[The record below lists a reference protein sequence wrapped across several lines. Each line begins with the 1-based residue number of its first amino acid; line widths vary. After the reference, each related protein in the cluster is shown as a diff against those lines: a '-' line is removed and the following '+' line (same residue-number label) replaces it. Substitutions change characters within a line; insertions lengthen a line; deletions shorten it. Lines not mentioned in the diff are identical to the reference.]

1 MYHFPFFGG
10 SSLFSENARCFAI
23 QLFIFS
29 SLTTFVNI
37 LAIGAHPDDIEL
49 GCGGLMLKTA
59 RQGHNVFMYTATRGS
74 ASGDPKQR
82 TKELT
87 ESAARIG
94 VRKLW
99 VDDFEDTKLAVHS
112 ELINRI
118 EDIVGRTEADIIVSH
133 AGSDIHHDHKA
144 IANAIIEAGRFVPN
158 ILSYEIPLTKEFKP
172 QVFCDISDVIEDKI
186 ELIKLFKSQRDKI
199 YLKANAIKGLAE
211 YRALQSRLNG
221 RDNRTILKESSELD
235 DPLYVE
241 AFEVTKMC
249 FDREFKLYGKPRS
262 SLLTDNITL
271 SNVLK

>member
-1 MYHFPFFGG
+1 MLFHITFY
-10 SSLFSENARCFAI
+10 LFSSAI
-23 QLFIFS
+23 A
-29 SLTTFVNI
+29 FVNI

-59 RQGHNVFMYTATRGS
+59 RQGHSVFMYTVTRGS
-74 ASGDPKQR
+74 ASGDPQER
-82 TKELT
+82 TRELT
-87 ESAARIG
+87 ESATKIG
-94 VRKLW
+94 VKRLW
-99 VDDFEDTKLAVHS
+99 IDDFEDTKLEVHS

-118 EDIVGRTEADIIVSH
+118 EDIVGKSEADIIVSH

-172 QVFCDISDVIEDKI
+172 QVFCDISDVIEDKV

-199 YLKANAIKGLAE
+199 YLKASAIKGLAE

-221 RDNRTILKESSELD
+221 RVNRTLLEESSELD
-235 DPLYVE
+235 APLYVE

-249 FDREFKLYGKPRS
+249 FDREFKLYEKPHS
-262 SLLTDNITL
+262 YLLTENITL
-271 SNVLK
+271 